1 MFSDAK
7 DRRSQD
13 NCCKSIN
20 SDTNTS
26 MTEFIN
32 GNESPNMTDVD
43 LSEHNAHNE
52 SPIKFKGPKEIYK

>member
-7 DRRSQD
+7 DRRRQD
-13 NCCKSIN
+13 NCCELTN
-20 SDTNTS
+20 SNTNTS

-32 GNESPNMTDVD
+32 GNESPNMSDVD